1 MKNKINLVVFLTLQ
15 ISLAFGQGSNQTL
28 MINTEGR
35 IDSTGN
41 AIFDVSGKLTAQ
53 QWINWNYMFGGG
65 NASNVKR
72 TYERALSFFYVYDF
86 KYNPNEMER
95 SFTIQFK
102 AKGVIEYL
110 GKDKWVANL
119 GLREVQPVKLTENSF
134 NCVLAQGDGNNILQ
148 NNMRFTL
155 PANATNMVFDKDE
168 FNNVLVYYKMPTESV
183 TTFGDSGMK
192 TDGYSLLGLGLLSF
206 LGILAFR
213 KKIS

>member
-1 MKNKINLVVFLTLQ
+1 MKNKIILLLFSIATTYT
-15 ISLAFGQGSNQTL
+15 AFGQGSNQTM
-28 MINTEGR
+28 MINTEAR

-41 AIFDVSGKLTAQ
+41 AIFEVSGKLTAS

-72 TYERALSFFYVYDF
+72 TYERALSSFYVYDF

-102 AKGVIEYL
+102 AKGVVEYL

-119 GLREVQPVKLTENSF
+119 GLRDVQPIKLTANSF
-134 NCVLAQGDGNNILQ
+134 NCVLSQGNGNSIIQ

-155 PANATNMVFDKDE
+155 PANATNMEFDKDE
-168 FNNVLVYYKMPTESV
+168 FNNVLVNYKMPTESV

-192 TDGYSLLGLGLLSF
+192 TAGYSLLGLGVLS
-206 LGILAFR
+206 LIGILAF
-213 KKIS
+213 KNKLS